1 MRSNLPDYTYSRD
14 LLIAELKRDEGWK
27 NKPYVDSVG
36 KVSIGVGRN
45 LTDRGVSDGEI
56 SDMLQNDISDAAL
69 QLCLHLPWWETLD
82 DVRQRVLLNLCFNVG
97 IGTLLTF
104 APTLALIQSGNYS
117 EAARHMRASLWA
129 KQVGQRA
136 ERLATAMET
145 GVMPT

>member
-1 MRSNLPDYTYSRD
+1 MPDYTYSRD

-27 NKPYVDSVG
+27 NHLYQDSVG
-36 KVSIGVGRN
+36 KWTIGCGRN
-45 LTDRGVSDGEI
+45 LSDRGVSDGEI

-69 QLCLHLPWWETLD
+69 QLCLHIPWWETLD
-82 DVRQRVLLNLCFNVG
+82 DVRQRVLLNMTFNMG

-104 APTLALIQSGNYS
+104 TNTLGAIKAGKWSD
-117 EAARHMRASLWA
+117 AATGLRASLWA
-129 KQVGQRA
+129 RQVGQRA